1 MTVEALKE
9 HGFSAVALPE
19 PEREITGVYIGDL
32 LSWVMG
38 RAKSGDAW
46 ITIMSNINVL
56 AVASLADTACVI
68 AAEDV
73 EITEDIAKSAVE
85 KGINIL
91 SFSVRMMR
99 LYCFMNCYEIL
110 LRFAPSFLSFPLRG
124 R

>member
-1 MTVEALKE
+1 MRKVTVEALKE

-19 PEREITGVYIGDL
+19 PGREITGVYIGDL

-56 AVASLADTACVI
+56 AVAALADTACVI

-73 EITEDIAKSAVE
+73 EITEDIAKAAVE

-91 SFSVRMMR
+91 SFSGSAYDAAV
-99 LYCFMNCYEIL
+99 L
-110 LRFAPSFLSFPLRG
+110 LNGLL
-124 R
+124 

>member
-1 MTVEALKE
+1 MTGEALKE

-56 AVASLADTACVI
+56 AVAALSDTSCVI
-68 AAEDV
+68 AAEGV
-73 EITEDIAKSAVE
+73 EIAEDIAKSADQ

-91 SFSVRMMR
+91 SFSGSAYDAAV
-99 LYCFMNCYEIL
+99 L
-110 LRFAPSFLSFPLRG
+110 LNELL
-124 R
+124 

>member
-1 MTVEALKE
+1 MTVEYLIE

-19 PEREITGVYIGDL
+19 PEREVTGVYIGDL

-56 AVASLADTACVI
+56 AVAALSDTACVI
-68 AAEDV
+68 AAEGV
-73 EITEDIAKSAVE
+73 EITEDIAKSAEE

-91 SFSVRMMR
+91 SFSGSSYDAAVL
-99 LYCFMNCYEIL
+99 LYEL
-110 LRFAPSFLSFPLRG
+110 L
-124 R
+124 

>member
-1 MTVEALKE
+1 MTVKALEE
-9 HGFSAVALPE
+9 HGFVPVAIPE
-19 PEREITGVYIGDL
+19 PDREITGVYIGDL

-56 AVASLADTACVI
+56 AVAALADTACII

-73 EITEDIAKSAVE
+73 EITEDIAKAAKE

-91 SFSVRMMR
+91 SFSGSAYDAAVL
-99 LYCFMNCYEIL
+99 LYQL
-110 LRFAPSFLSFPLRG
+110 L
-124 R
+124 